1 MSKQN
6 SLDTNLPAI
15 LLLEDGKS
23 FKGESFGHDGETIG
37 ELCFNTGMTGYQEI
51 LTDPSYFKQ
60 IVNMTTPHIGNYGIN
75 EDDIES
81 SSIKV
86 AGFVIKEET
95 INPSNWRSNGSLGE
109 YLRKQRI
116 VGIKNIDT
124 RALTIHIRNN
134 GAMNAIISTKDL
146 EFDSL
151 KNKLYSH
158 PPMTGLDLVKDIT
171 IKKPYIWNKKNNSGT
186 YKVAAIDFGIKFNI
200 LRILEDHGCKIKV
213 YPANTSLEKIFDY
226 NPDGVFLSNGPGDPA
241 AVDYGISLVK
251 RLLGVKPLFGICLGH
266 QILALALG
274 AKTFKLKFGHRGINH
289 PVKNLQTGNIEIT
302 SQNHGF
308 AVDLNS
314 LPSSVI
320 STHINLND
328 NTLAGIKCTDIPA
341 FSVQYHPESSPG
353 PKDSR
358 YLFEKFIDLMKNA

>member
-1 MSKQN
+1 MKYKAKQK
-6 SLDTNLPAI
+6 A
-15 LLLEDGKS
+15 LLVLEDGAI
-23 FKGESFGHDGETIG
+23 FYGHAAGYKGTATGEV
-37 ELCFNTGMTGYQEI
+37 CFNTGMTGYQEI

-151 KNKLYSH
+151 KNKLYFH